1 MAIETKKLIFM
12 KSNGV
17 LVAMMDKDQSTDY
30 IDTEKFQIKVVEMD
44 NENGDYWHGDHDT
57 GSVQSKSDK
66 PVVNESTLKYNTNI
80 KILQEYPIHK
90 QLNIIIEML
99 DASDVPNTPEFTA
112 MKAFIDAAK
121 ANLDEKITAYST
133 NSDAYT
139 FVSTDDDKAQAEAL
153 KTFE

>member
-1 MAIETKKLIFM
+1 M

>member
-1 MAIETKKLIFM
+1 MAIETKKLIFV

-17 LVAMMDKDQSTDY
+17 LIAMMDKDQDTSY
-30 IDTEKFQIKVVEMD
+30 IDLEKFNIKTVEMD
-44 NENGDYWHGDHDT
+44 VDNGDYWQGDHDS
-57 GSVQSKSDK
+57 GSIQSKSDK
-66 PVVNESTLKYNTNI
+66 PVVIESTLKYNTNV
-80 KILQEYPIHK
+80 KILEEYPVHK

-121 ANLDEKITAYST
+121 ANLNEKVTAYST
-133 NSDAYT
+133 NTGAYT
-139 FVSTDDDKAQAEAL
+139 FVSVDDDKAQADAL

>member
-121 ANLDEKITAYST
+121 ANLDEKVTAYST

>member
-1 MAIETKKLIFM
+1 
-12 KSNGV
+12 
-17 LVAMMDKDQSTDY
+17 
-30 IDTEKFQIKVVEMD
+30 
-44 NENGDYWHGDHDT
+44 
-57 GSVQSKSDK
+57 
-66 PVVNESTLKYNTNI
+66 
-80 KILQEYPIHK
+80 
-90 QLNIIIEML
+90 ML

>member
-1 MAIETKKLIFM
+1 M

-121 ANLDEKITAYST
+121 ANLDEKVTAYST